1 MNQAQREHEISLPL
15 HWNGNGPV
23 PVTVHRSSWTDP
35 DAIFVGLK
43 GGSPS
48 ANHGQMD
55 TGSFVLDAGGVRW
68 AMDLGAEGY
77 HGIESRGMNLWNR
90 NQDSDRWK
98 IFRQSNLG
106 HNTLVINGQP
116 QQVSGH
122 GRIVQFSDNP
132 EFPHSI
138 VDMSSVYRGQVESA
152 RRGISL
158 INGKTVLIQ
167 DQLSGLK
174 PGSTVRW
181 GMITPGSVEAV
192 RDSVIDLAQASAR
205 IKLVILSPQPAS
217 WTIVNT
223 KSPPNEWDSPNPGTR
238 MIAFEALA
246 PESGDLTLAV
256 VAIPGDPE
264 SPSLRF
270 EIRPLD
276 QWPPTKTSR

>member
-98 IFRQSNLG
+98 ILRQSNLG

-158 INGKTVLIQ
+158 INGETVLIQ

-276 QWPPTKTSR
+276 QWPQTKTSR